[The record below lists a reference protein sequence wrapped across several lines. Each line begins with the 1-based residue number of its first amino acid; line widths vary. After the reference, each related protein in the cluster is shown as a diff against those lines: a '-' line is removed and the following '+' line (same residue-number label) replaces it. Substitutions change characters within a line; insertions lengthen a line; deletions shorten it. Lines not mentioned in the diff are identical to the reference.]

1 MDKIM
6 FDKIIN
12 DYKEYYNLNYKM
24 TITTID
30 CLALNDDDFYFL
42 NEDWYLKAIKKGTCG
57 EERVVYIP
65 YENISNIQV
74 YPLNY
79 AN

>member
-1 MDKIM
+1 M

-12 DYKEYYNLNYKM
+12 DYRECYNLNYKM
-24 TITTID
+24 TIITID
-30 CLALNDDDFYFL
+30 GLMLNDDDFYFL
-42 NEDWYLKAIKKGTCG
+42 DEYWCLKAIKKGTCG
-57 EERVVYIP
+57 EERVVYVP
-65 YENISNIQV
+65 YENISNIQL